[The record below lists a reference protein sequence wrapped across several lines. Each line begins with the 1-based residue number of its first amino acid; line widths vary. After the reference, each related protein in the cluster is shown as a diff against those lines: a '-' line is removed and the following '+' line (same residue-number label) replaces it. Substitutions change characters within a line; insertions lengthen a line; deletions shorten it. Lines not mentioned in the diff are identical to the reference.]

1 MKAIKTAVLAA
12 TMMTAAT
19 GMSAEISGNVAL
31 GSNIFSE
38 ASIKLVEKR
47 YQAVSM
53 SILKMV
59 FMWVHGLR
67 VLILVTV
74 QSLIITWDMLVT

>member
-31 GSNIFSE
+31 GSEYFLE
-38 ASIKLVEKR
+38 ASIKPVEKR

-53 SILKMV
+53 SILKMG